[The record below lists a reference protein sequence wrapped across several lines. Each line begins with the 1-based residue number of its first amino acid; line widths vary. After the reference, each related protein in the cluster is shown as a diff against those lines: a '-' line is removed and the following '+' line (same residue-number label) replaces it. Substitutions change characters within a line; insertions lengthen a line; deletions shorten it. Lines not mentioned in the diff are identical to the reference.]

1 MFWSTF
7 SRDWAISDMRASRAV
22 WKGVVAGGEG
32 RVDDIFLLFRG
43 GVGKEVGKRR
53 NGPRGLGGDGVLG

>member
-22 WKGVVAGGEG
+22 WKGVVAGWEG
-32 RVDDIFLLFRG
+32 RVDDIFSSVSR

-53 NGPRGLGGDGVLG
+53 TGPRGLGGDGVLG